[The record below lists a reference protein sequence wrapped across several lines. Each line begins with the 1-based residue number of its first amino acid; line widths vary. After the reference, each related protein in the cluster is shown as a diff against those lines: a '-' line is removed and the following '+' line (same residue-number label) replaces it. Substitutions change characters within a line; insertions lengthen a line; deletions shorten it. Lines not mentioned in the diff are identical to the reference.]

1 MEDEKIITTFEEAN
15 MDENE
20 KELRKFIGS
29 KVEEEQKARIKNYK
43 TNGIYRGNE
52 IKKLI
57 TQLENVDIE
66 KTISRKVE
74 IIYPIN
80 NTPNINK
87 LLKIINE
94 FKEKTTKCKNI
105 LMREEKKEAKK
116 IIKQCYIYI
125 AHKVDAYLEILY
137 QNNVVSHFSDPT
149 AIKKSLLSALLV
161 NDINMESKWLGETL
175 RFVILILGFSTYYI
189 EIDDKESL
197 EILANNLE
205 YLLMTYKDYVKVL
218 NNAILEQEKYLNK
231 TVFFT
236 YKDLHQRS
244 INKITEYTNKT
255 FDKITILAEEELE
268 LIKLLASYC

>member
-1 MEDEKIITTFEEAN
+1 MTFV
-15 MDENE
+15 
-20 KELRKFIGS
+20 S
-29 KVEEEQKARIKNYK
+29 Y
-43 TNGIYRGNE
+43 T
-52 IKKLI
+52 
-57 TQLENVDIE
+57 
-66 KTISRKVE
+66 
-74 IIYPIN
+74 
-80 NTPNINK
+80 
-87 LLKIINE
+87 
-94 FKEKTTKCKNI
+94 FKEQIFGRITCLDIDDLLLMYMN
-105 LMREEKKEAKK
+105 MREEKKEAKK

>member
-1 MEDEKIITTFEEAN
+1 MEDEKIITKFELPT

-43 TNGIYRGNE
+43 TNGIYRENE

-105 LMREEKKEAKK
+105 LTSEEKKEAKK
-116 IIKQCYIYI
+116 IIKLCYIYI
-125 AHKVDAYLEILY
+125 AHKVDEYLEILY
-137 QNNVVSHFSDPT
+137 QNNVVSHFPDLASIQESFL
-149 AIKKSLLSALLV
+149 ASLLV
-161 NDINMESKWLGETL
+161 EDMNIESEWLGQTL
-175 RFVILILGFSTYYI
+175 RFVIYILGLSTYKL
-189 EIDDKESL
+189 EIDNKDIL
-197 EILANNLE
+197 ELLADDLE
-205 YLLMTYKDYVKVL
+205 YLLKTFKDSIKVT
-218 NNAILEQEKYLNK
+218 NNAIIEQEKYLNK